1 MLQSA
6 MVLWA
11 ALLAQNS
18 APTAKP
24 NIILIV
30 ADDLGARDL
39 GFLGSSFHKTPA
51 LDQLAKDGTWFKQ
64 AYSAC
69 PVCSPSRA
77 AILTGRHPARFGL
90 TDWLPGR
97 ADLPQQKLARPPLPP
112 GLPLEAVTLAEMLAP
127 KGYTTGHIGK
137 WHLGGDGLLPTD
149 QGFQTNV
156 AGDATGTPRSYM
168 APFRD
173 RQGNSMPG
181 LEQSQPKDQR
191 LGFSN
196 PSR

>member
-51 LDQLAKDGTWFKQ
+51 LDQLAKD
-64 AYSAC
+64 
-69 PVCSPSRA
+69 
-77 AILTGRHPARFGL
+77 
-90 TDWLPGR
+90 
-97 ADLPQQKLARPPLPP
+97 
-112 GLPLEAVTLAEMLAP
+112 
-127 KGYTTGHIGK
+127 
-137 WHLGGDGLLPTD
+137 
-149 QGFQTNV
+149 
-156 AGDATGTPRSYM
+156 
-168 APFRD
+168 
-173 RQGNSMPG
+173 
-181 LEQSQPKDQR
+181 
-191 LGFSN
+191 
-196 PSR
+196 